1 MSVPLS
7 WQYNT
12 MSRLCKDCG
21 LFDMDAFPGFLTEAD
36 LYVLFVREARVIKE
50 HVSPQLD
57 RRQ

>member
-1 MSVPLS
+1 
-7 WQYNT
+7 

-57 RRQ
+57 RRAVRQAVVQ